1 MNFMSEET
9 NKPIE
14 ETAAVE
20 SNTQNDLPTIEVDA
34 NQMETP
40 EASEAVV
47 ENNDAA
53 IVAEE
58 TVVSEEAVNA
68 EETAKPRARKERE
81 SKNQKSDDDLDDD
94 LAQLQLIDDQP
105 EELDWEVLETGISG
119 VSREMRAQMEEMYA
133 ATPSVTEHKV
143 VIGKV
148 VALTDREAIIDIDS
162 KSEGV
167 VSLNEF
173 RYNPDLKVSDEV
185 EVLVDKL

>member
-1 MNFMSEET
+1 MSEET

-133 ATPSVTEHKV
+133 ATPSVTEHQV